1 MSGDDLHRPPNPAF
15 AGFFVYNVSKVAFK
29 VFSELSRA
37 QQELFIDFKD
47 ILVQQQM
54 NSRYKKQETENPNF
68 IRIESDKDNY
78 LHQSIK
84 KRMAVNKNGSTL
96 EEKEVLKKSRMAVT
110 CLILIFLYLRATLK
124 RRLRFGKS

>member
-1 MSGDDLHRPPNPAF
+1 
-15 AGFFVYNVSKVAFK
+15 
-29 VFSELSRA
+29 
-37 QQELFIDFKD
+37 
-47 ILVQQQM
+47 M